1 MLKTWIG
8 SCREVAMAQLR
19 INLDTETYQQLLNR
33 ALAERRPVPWHAEVM
48 LRRALD
54 LPFPY
59 PAHPEKDK
67 QADERNSLTSS
78 VSTLGARP

>member
-1 MLKTWIG
+1 
-8 SCREVAMAQLR
+8 MAQLR

-59 PAHPEKDK
+59 PTHPETDK
-67 QADERNSLTSS
+67 QADDRLSL
-78 VSTLGARP
+78 VSPTATLEARP